1 MSSLHAGVILFHD
14 QRLAVHS
21 DLSLPQAPV
30 PPRGDPAETARAAA
44 RDGLGI
50 DVRTDVR
57 PCLEVRA
64 TGGTHLYYRA
74 AVPLPSGPA
83 PTRLL
88 NRSEALH
95 LPLAPWTAWEAILR
109 SWDGPPWW
117 RGRLVLEEP
126 LGRPPKR
133 TRAGA
138 VIIRDGRM
146 LLIRYRHRR
155 GDYYEIP
162 GGGVEPGETPETAV
176 LRELAE
182 ETGLSGTVGQ
192 EIARVNRVH
201 RGSHPGHYFL
211 VEAHGKIGPRSS
223 LDLGEAAAP
232 VWVPVDDLRH
242 LPLWPKRLGW
252 RIAHWH
258 REGWPKPAAEFCDS
272 LLDLRVPCDW

>member
-14 QRLAVHS
+14 QHLAVHD
-21 DLSLPQAPV
+21 DLTLPLAPV
-30 PPRGDPAETARAAA
+30 PPRGNPAEAA
-44 RDGLGI
+44 REAARSALGV
-50 DVRTDVR
+50 DVRVDAS

-64 TGGTHLYYRA
+64 TAGTELYFRA
-74 AVPLPSGPA
+74 AAPLPPTPA
-83 PTRLL
+83 PPRLL
-88 NRSEALH
+88 TRQEALH

-126 LGRPPKR
+126 VGRPPKR

-138 VIIRDGRM
+138 VIIRDGHM

-162 GGGVEPGETPETAV
+162 GGGVEPGETPQAAV
-176 LRELAE
+176 VRELAE
-182 ETGLSGTVGQ
+182 ETGLTGTVGR
-192 EIARVNRVH
+192 EIARVDRVH

-211 VEAHGKIGPRSS
+211 VEASGTIGPRSS
-223 LDLGEAAAP
+223 LDLEKGAAP
-232 VWVPVDDLRH
+232 VWVPVADLRH

-258 REGWPKPAAEFCDS
+258 DTGWPQRPAEFCDS
-272 LLDLRVPCDW
+272 LLDLEVPCDW

>member
-14 QRLAVHS
+14 RRLAVHS
-21 DLSLPQAPV
+21 DLSLPEAPV
-30 PPRGDPAETARAAA
+30 PPRADPAGSAREAA
-44 RDGLGI
+44 RDILGVA
-50 DVRTDVR
+50 VRTDPR

-64 TGGTHLYYRA
+64 ADGTHLYYRA
-74 AVPLPSGPA
+74 AVPPDSGPPPA
-83 PTRLL
+83 RLL
-88 NRSEALH
+88 GRDEALH
-95 LPLAPWTAWEAILR
+95 LSLAPWTAWEAILR

-117 RGRLVLEEP
+117 WGRLVLEDP

-138 VIIRDGRM
+138 VIIRGGRA

-155 GDYYEIP
+155 GEYYEIP
-162 GGGVEPGETPETAV
+162 GGGVEPGETPQTAV

-182 ETGLSGTVGQ
+182 ETGMSGTIRQ

-201 RGSHPGHYFL
+201 RGSRPGYYFL
-211 VEAHGKIGPRSS
+211 VEAHGEIAPRAC
-223 LDLGEAAAP
+223 LDLEKEAEP
-232 VWVPVDDLRH
+232 VWVPVEDLRN

-258 REGWPKPAAEFCDS
+258 REGWPERPAEFCDS

>member
-1 MSSLHAGVILFHD
+1 MSTLHAGVLLFHD

-21 DLSLPQAPV
+21 DLSLPRAPV
-30 PPRGDPAETARAAA
+30 PPRGDPAGTAREVA
-44 RDGLGI
+44 RDLLGV
-50 DVRTDVR
+50 DVRTAPG

-64 TGGTHLYYRA
+64 ADGTHLYYRA
-74 AVPLPSGPA
+74 AGPRPPGPA
-83 PTRLL
+83 PARLL
-88 NRSEALH
+88 GRAEALH

-117 RGRLVLEEP
+117 RGRLVVEDP
-126 LGRPPKR
+126 LGRPPQR

-138 VIIRDGRM
+138 VIVRAGSV

-155 GDYYEIP
+155 GDYFEIP
-162 GGGVEPGETPETAV
+162 GGGVEPGETPQAAV

-182 ETGLSGTVGQ
+182 ETGLSGTVVR
-192 EIARVNRVH
+192 EIARVDRVH

-211 VEAHGKIGPRSS
+211 VEADGEIGPRSS
-223 LDLGEAAAP
+223 LDLAKAAEP
-232 VWVPVDDLRH
+232 VWVPVDDLRQ

-252 RIAHWH
+252 RIAHWYH
-258 REGWPKPAAEFCDS
+258 AGWPQPPAEFCDS

>member
-14 QRLAVHS
+14 QHLAVHD
-21 DLSLPQAPV
+21 DLTLPRAPV
-30 PPRGDPAETARAAA
+30 PPRGDPAAAA
-44 RDGLGI
+44 REAARTALGV
-50 DVRTDVR
+50 DVRIDAS

-64 TGGTHLYYRA
+64 AAGTELYFRA
-74 AVPLPSGPA
+74 AAPLAPA
-83 PTRLL
+83 AAPPRLL
-88 NRSEALH
+88 AREEALH

-138 VIIRDGRM
+138 VIIRDGHM

-155 GDYYEIP
+155 GDFYEIP

-176 LRELAE
+176 VRELAE
-182 ETGLSGTVGQ
+182 ETGLTATVGR

-211 VEAHGKIGPRSS
+211 VEASGTIGPRSS
-223 LDLGEAAAP
+223 LDLEKGAAP
-232 VWVPVDDLRH
+232 VWVPVADLRH

-258 REGWPKPAAEFCDS
+258 SVGWPQRPAEFCDS